1 MDNQSTA
8 HLTFKKT
15 LCLALSRQDTLLF
28 KNILYLKFILKC
40 VLGLSL
46 LQFAHA
52 QFSVF
57 YIVSSDNKVD
67 IF

>member
-28 KNILYLKFILKC
+28 NNILYVKFILKYP
-40 VLGLSL
+40 VGLSL

-52 QFSVF
+52 QFYVC